1 MISWDKVIHLP
12 SVPLEAGVTA
22 EPELIRV
29 DGLGKDY
36 GGGHGVAEVTL
47 RLGRGEVLGFVGPN
61 GAGKTTSLRMLAGLL
76 RPGAGSGTVMGKD
89 IRKMTRGSDDVGYM
103 PQKLALYADLTVAD
117 NLRFRA
123 DIYRLP
129 EPERCV
135 ARALA
140 AFGLHDRRQQ
150 RAGHLSGGWARRLQL
165 AAALIHAPAVILL
178 DEPTAGLDSES
189 REDVWRRIRSL
200 ADEGA
205 GIIVNTHDLLE
216 AERCSRVALF
226 RGGRIVRQGTP
237 AELAESAPLRVL
249 LVQSADAEG
258 VRGVL
263 THQPSVLSMEPHGR
277 RLRVLVTD
285 AGLDT
290 ICARLAAAGA
300 TVAEDETRLAD
311 VALLNERNA
320 MTEMPAA

>member
-1 MISWDKVIHLP
+1 MIQLP
-12 SVPLEAGVTA
+12 NIRSEAGA
-22 EPELIRV
+22 SANPELIQV
-29 DGLGKDY
+29 QGLGKDY
-36 GGGHGVAEVTL
+36 GGGHGVAEVSL

-61 GAGKTTSLRMLAGLL
+61 GAGKTTTLRMLAGLL
-76 RPGAGSGTVMGKD
+76 RPGAGTGTVMGKD
-89 IRKMTRGSDDVGYM
+89 IRKIARGSDDVGYM
-103 PQKLALYADLTVAD
+103 PQKLALYADLTVTD

-129 EPERCV
+129 EPERRV

-140 AFGLHDRRQQ
+140 AFGLQDRGQQ

-165 AAALIHAPAVILL
+165 AAALIHAPTVILL

-189 REDVWRRIRSL
+189 REDVWRRIQAL

-216 AERCSRVALF
+216 AQRCSRVALF

-237 AELAESAPLRVL
+237 VELAESAPIRAL
-249 LVQSADAEG
+249 LVQSVNADG

-263 THQPSVLSMEPHGR
+263 TNEPSVLSAEPHGR
-277 RLRVLVTD
+277 RLRLLVTD
-285 AGLDT
+285 AGFDA

-300 TVAEDETRLAD
+300 TIAEDETWLAD
-311 VALLNERNA
+311 VALLSERNA
-320 MTEMPAA
+320 STAMPAG

>member
-1 MISWDKVIHLP
+1 VIQPQNIP
-12 SVPLEAGVTA
+12 SEGAA
-22 EPELIRV
+22 AASPELIRV
-29 DGLGKDY
+29 QGLGKDY
-36 GGGHGVAEVTL
+36 GGGHGVAEVSL

-61 GAGKTTSLRMLAGLL
+61 GAGKTTTLRMLAGLL
-76 RPGAGSGTVMGKD
+76 RPDAGTGSVMGKD
-89 IRKMTRGSDDVGYM
+89 IRKITRGSDDVGYM

-129 EPERCV
+129 EPDRQV
-135 ARALA
+135 ARALT
-140 AFGLHDRRQQ
+140 AFGLQDRRQQ

-189 REDVWRRIRSL
+189 REDVWRRIQAL

-205 GIIVNTHDLLE
+205 GVIVNTHDLVE

-237 AELAESAPLRVL
+237 AELAASAPIRAL
-249 LVQSADAEG
+249 LVQSVNAIG
-258 VRGVL
+258 VRSIL
-263 THQPSVLSMEPHGR
+263 AKEPSVLSAEPQGR
-277 RLRVLVTD
+277 RLRLVVTG
-285 AGLDT
+285 AGFGAT
-290 ICARLAAAGA
+290 CARLAAAGA
-300 TVAEDETRLAD
+300 TVTEDETRLAD
-311 VALLNERNA
+311 VALLNEQTA
-320 MTEMPAA
+320 STAMPAG

>member
-1 MISWDKVIHLP
+1 VT
-12 SVPLEAGVTA
+12 GVRA
-22 EPELIRV
+22 NPELIRV
-29 DGLGKDY
+29 QGLGKDY
-36 GGGHGVAEVTL
+36 GGGHGVAEVSL

-61 GAGKTTSLRMLAGLL
+61 GAGKTTTLRMLAGLL
-76 RPGAGSGTVMGKD
+76 RPGAGTGTVMGKD
-89 IRKMTRGSDDVGYM
+89 IRKMARGSDAVGYM
-103 PQKLALYADLTVAD
+103 PQKLALYADLTVTD

-129 EPERCV
+129 EPDRRV
-135 ARALA
+135 AQALA
-140 AFGLHDRRQQ
+140 AFGLQDRRLQ
-150 RAGHLSGGWARRLQL
+150 RAGQLSGGWGRRLQL

-189 REDVWRRIRSL
+189 REDVWRRIQAL

-237 AELAESAPLRVL
+237 VELAESAPIRAL
-249 LVQSADAEG
+249 LVQSVDADG
-258 VRGVL
+258 VRGLL
-263 THQPSVLSMEPHGR
+263 TSEPSVLGAQSHGR
-277 RLRVLVTD
+277 RVRLLVQD
-285 AGLDT
+285 AQFDAL
-290 ICARLAAAGA
+290 CARLAAAGA

-311 VALLNERNA
+311 VALLNEQNVSTA
-320 MTEMPAA
+320 MPAG

>member
-1 MISWDKVIHLP
+1 MIQLP
-12 SVPLEAGVTA
+12 NVPSEADA
-22 EPELIRV
+22 PASPELIRV
-29 DGLGKDY
+29 QGLGKDY
-36 GGGHGVAEVTL
+36 GGGHGVAEVSL
-47 RLGRGEVLGFVGPN
+47 RLNRGEVLGFVGPN
-61 GAGKTTSLRMLAGLL
+61 GAGKTTTLRMLAGLL
-76 RPGAGSGTVMGKD
+76 RPGAGTGMVMGQD
-89 IRKMTRGSDDVGYM
+89 IRKIARGSDDVGYM
-103 PQKLALYADLTVAD
+103 PQKLALYADLTVTD

-129 EPERCV
+129 EPDRRV

-140 AFGLHDRRQQ
+140 AFGLQDRGQQ
-150 RAGHLSGGWARRLQL
+150 RAGQLSGGWARRLQL

-189 REDVWRRIRSL
+189 REDVWRRIQAL

-237 AELAESAPLRVL
+237 AELAESAPIRAL
-249 LVQSADAEG
+249 LVQSADSDG

-263 THQPSVLSMEPHGR
+263 THEPSVLSMEPHGR
-277 RLRVLVTD
+277 RLRLLVTD
-285 AGLDT
+285 AGFDA
-290 ICARLAAAGA
+290 ICARLAMARA

-311 VALLNERNA
+311 VALLNERSASA
-320 MTEMPAA
+320 MPSA